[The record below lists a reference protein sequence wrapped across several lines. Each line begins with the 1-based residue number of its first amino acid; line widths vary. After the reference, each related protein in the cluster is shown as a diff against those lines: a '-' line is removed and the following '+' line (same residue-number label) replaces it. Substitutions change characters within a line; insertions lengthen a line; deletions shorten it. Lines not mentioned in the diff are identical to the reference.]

1 MQLKEFWDGKLAL
14 CSIFWSGISCDVPN
28 FCFIHLRWPISA
40 RVWQVNQVSWCRR
53 KNWFIEHKTRG
64 PKGLEQYLDGCG
76 TKPTLNGI
84 GMDYYFVDRCRDC
97 YWGFQRLAWDDIR
110 EIMTQ
115 LELDTISALIWLLA
129 DLNRYFT
136 PCILSWESTIKLTN
150 DKNVDK
156 TLGEYGWVISVPS
169 G

>member
-1 MQLKEFWDGKLAL
+1 
-14 CSIFWSGISCDVPN
+14 
-28 FCFIHLRWPISA
+28 
-40 RVWQVNQVSWCRR
+40 
-53 KNWFIEHKTRG
+53 
-64 PKGLEQYLDGCG
+64 
-76 TKPTLNGI
+76 
-84 GMDYYFVDRCRDC
+84 MDYYFVDRCRDC